1 MKEKRSTTGRR
12 LRPTREEEKERQSG
26 GAKSV
31 NFLTFYEPS
40 EFHNLEPVRVVLCT
54 GKVSAGPVLLSRSVL
69 PGFSPLYS
77 DLRRRCSWR
86 KRMDLETT
94 GEDCSKTDATS
105 ARRNVRRHYRL
116 SRMILVR
123 LLSSLKRTT
132 VEKESKSNFYKR
144 FRSPKDSNT

>member
-1 MKEKRSTTGRR
+1 
-12 LRPTREEEKERQSG
+12 
-26 GAKSV
+26 
-31 NFLTFYEPS
+31 
-40 EFHNLEPVRVVLCT
+40 
-54 GKVSAGPVLLSRSVL
+54 
-69 PGFSPLYS
+69 
-77 DLRRRCSWR
+77 
-86 KRMDLETT
+86 MDLETT

-132 VEKESKSNFYKR
+132 VEKESKSNSYKR